1 MSTESIEFLGL
12 CGVLVV
18 WLIVVVIASI
28 KKQEVIKM
36 QTLIAIILTSFQILF
51 VVCILYLAQKNL
63 KINIEIEKEIE
74 KIEKKFG
81 FKN

>member
-1 MSTESIEFLGL
+1 
-12 CGVLVV
+12 
-18 WLIVVVIASI
+18 
-28 KKQEVIKM
+28 M